1 MMQYLT
7 PKASIKGINE
17 AALRSS
23 SAQAV
28 AEIMF
33 VKMAQEQQL
42 DDTTVAEFPEL
53 FVQWDENWRG
63 RRATLFGM
71 RGSSTA
77 PSMTSPTPGRTE
89 ALGEP
94 FHVDADSG
102 TPSRSSPSGYSPSE
116 RMTHTARARR
126 YRTTARSGRPTLT
139 ATCGS
144 LGSTGGRSTSS
155 PQRPVKPPRSPQET
169 RTESRES
176 NFTRRAKRQREGRQ
190 KPPLS
195 ESKSPPSC
203 VGPPAVFGAADASER
218 ASEMFLRTG
227 AFFSSILSEFLKN
240 LVALQQQ
247 GALSSVDAE
256 NANMIPVF
264 VNNCEGL
271 LVIPKEE
278 DSSSTLMWFD
288 IERNLQFTLDAPLG
302 QEDILHM
309 AESVYLVETTK

>member
-63 RRATLFGM
+63 KAGDIVRDEGQLYRSIHDVTDAGQN
-71 RGSSTA
+71 RKPSEN
-77 PSMTSPTPGRTE
+77 PSMWTRIGNPLE
-89 ALGEP
+89 E
-94 FHVDADSG
+94 F
-102 TPSRSSPSGYSPSE
+102 PSGYSPSE

-176 NFTRRAKRQREGRQ
+176 NFTRRAKRQERGGKSR
-190 KPPLS
+190 PSRSL
-195 ESKSPPSC
+195 KSPPSC
-203 VGPPAVFGAADASER
+203 VGRPAVFGAADASER

-240 LVALQQQ
+240 LVALH
-247 GALSSVDAE
+247 E
-256 NANMIPVF
+256 P
-264 VNNCEGL
+264 
-271 LVIPKEE
+271 
-278 DSSSTLMWFD
+278 
-288 IERNLQFTLDAPLG
+288 
-302 QEDILHM
+302 
-309 AESVYLVETTK
+309 YLR

>member
-7 PKASIKGINE
+7 PKTSIKGINE

-63 RRATLFGM
+63 KAGDIVRDEGQLYRSIHDVT
-71 RGSSTA
+71 
-77 PSMTSPTPGRTE
+77 
-89 ALGEP
+89 
-94 FHVDADSG
+94 DAG
-102 TPSRSSPSGYSPSE
+102 QNRKPSE

-195 ESKSPPSC
+195 ESKKPALLRGSPRRFW
-203 VGPPAVFGAADASER
+203 GG
-218 ASEMFLRTG
+218 
-227 AFFSSILSEFLKN
+227 
-240 LVALQQQ
+240 
-247 GALSSVDAE
+247 
-256 NANMIPVF
+256 
-264 VNNCEGL
+264 
-271 LVIPKEE
+271 
-278 DSSSTLMWFD
+278 
-288 IERNLQFTLDAPLG
+288 
-302 QEDILHM
+302 
-309 AESVYLVETTK
+309 

>member
-7 PKASIKGINE
+7 PKTSIKGINE

-77 PSMTSPTPGRTE
+77 PSMTSPTPGRTGSPRRT
-89 ALGEP
+89 LPCGRG
-94 FHVDADSG
+94 SG

-116 RMTHTARARR
+116 HMTHTARARR

-176 NFTRRAKRQREGRQ
+176 NFTRRAKRQERAA

-195 ESKSPPSC
+195 ESKKPALLRGSPRRFW
-203 VGPPAVFGAADASER
+203 GG
-218 ASEMFLRTG
+218 
-227 AFFSSILSEFLKN
+227 
-240 LVALQQQ
+240 
-247 GALSSVDAE
+247 
-256 NANMIPVF
+256 
-264 VNNCEGL
+264 
-271 LVIPKEE
+271 
-278 DSSSTLMWFD
+278 
-288 IERNLQFTLDAPLG
+288 
-302 QEDILHM
+302 
-309 AESVYLVETTK
+309 

>member
-7 PKASIKGINE
+7 PKTSIKGINE

-63 RRATLFGM
+63 KAGDIVRDEGQLYRSIHDVTDA
-71 RGSSTA
+71 A
-77 PSMTSPTPGRTE
+77 EPE

-94 FHVDADSG
+94 FHVDTDREP
-102 TPSRSSPSGYSPSE
+102 PSRSSPSGYSPSE

-155 PQRPVKPPRSPQET
+155 PQRPVKPPRSPQRPVKPPRSPQET

-195 ESKSPPSC
+195 ESKKPALLRGSPRRFW
-203 VGPPAVFGAADASER
+203 GG
-218 ASEMFLRTG
+218 
-227 AFFSSILSEFLKN
+227 
-240 LVALQQQ
+240 
-247 GALSSVDAE
+247 
-256 NANMIPVF
+256 
-264 VNNCEGL
+264 
-271 LVIPKEE
+271 
-278 DSSSTLMWFD
+278 
-288 IERNLQFTLDAPLG
+288 
-302 QEDILHM
+302 
-309 AESVYLVETTK
+309 

>member
-7 PKASIKGINE
+7 PKTSIKGINE

-63 RRATLFGM
+63 KAGDIVRDEGQLYRSIHDVTDAGQN
-71 RGSSTA
+71 RKPSEN
-77 PSMTSPTPGRTE
+77 PSMWTRIANPLE
-89 ALGEP
+89 EC
-94 FHVDADSG
+94 
-102 TPSRSSPSGYSPSE
+102 PSE

-195 ESKSPPSC
+195 ESKKPALLRGSPRRFW
-203 VGPPAVFGAADASER
+203 GG
-218 ASEMFLRTG
+218 
-227 AFFSSILSEFLKN
+227 
-240 LVALQQQ
+240 
-247 GALSSVDAE
+247 
-256 NANMIPVF
+256 
-264 VNNCEGL
+264 
-271 LVIPKEE
+271 
-278 DSSSTLMWFD
+278 
-288 IERNLQFTLDAPLG
+288 
-302 QEDILHM
+302 
-309 AESVYLVETTK
+309 